1 MSLFAHKNTN
11 VRVIAEN
18 DSDVAALRNVIE
30 LAIQK
35 WCEFPEVQMR
45 GNPGV
50 KRGGFVGAD
59 ITAIERTLKEIGAAV
74 GLEGINLSPNLDCC
88 APAALD
94 PLYRST
100 PATDAAAGA
109 TQAKEAEVP
118 DEKAAAA
125 RAIEQHLLETLDGVF
140 LRSALSQI
148 LGARKPAREKAAA

>member
-45 GNPGV
+45 GNPGI
-50 KRGGFVGAD
+50 KRGGFIGAD

-74 GLEGINLSPNLDCC
+74 GLEGINLLPNLDCC
-88 APAALD
+88 APALD

-109 TQAKEAEVP
+109 TPAKEAEAP

-125 RAIEQHLLETLDGVF
+125 RAAQQHLMEALDGLF
-140 LRSALSQI
+140 LRAAVSQI
-148 LGARKPAREKAAA
+148 FGARKPAREKAAA